1 MLFVFVFAGL
11 LSARAN
17 NADDSPLLIEK
28 ARAEKFSRL
37 RLWRLLLHYQSG
49 PFGLESEASSPN
61 FFLSPRGRKNPEAEI
76 EADIAAMFGPD
87 KRKREKII
95 CRFPARYAWLKSKLK
110 VKTAAVSCPAFE
122 AWKKENSAPSIS
134 LIFASAYLGNPA
146 SLYGHTFLRLN
157 RENPGSSSDLLDP
170 SINFAAETGPEN
182 GFSYAAE
189 GLLGFFPGYY
199 SVLPYARKVEEYN
212 DFESRDIW
220 EYKLNLDSSAIDA
233 LLTHLWELNHV
244 RFPYYF
250 FNKNCSY
257 QLLKLIE
264 VADPRARLIDHWP
277 LYVIPADTIR
287 AVKKAGLV
295 QNERYRPALLT
306 RTMSQFKLLNYS
318 EKKIVPLFIKSPS
331 MAFQK
336 IKSLPKK
343 RQALILDIAAQDLQY
358 QSDYKKKK
366 EDSFSQKRYRILAAR
381 AKLGIPSPPD
391 KISVPVPPEDG
402 HPSARMS
409 FGQSAGSTNFTEFD
423 WRPGLHD
430 LLDPPAGYNSNGEL
444 AMMNLDLRRD
454 LRTGRVYLHN
464 LDLVKILA
472 VPPFDPIARKPSW
485 DFNFGVKTADELA
498 PKDPWN
504 ANYFGGRLGGGYS
517 FTMPLV
523 PWKETNYALLDADA
537 GMGQIFRNY
546 YRLGGGTRIGTVAYL
561 TPHWR
566 LRLEGFAFGYFLGDT
581 RADIGVRAESQYDL
595 TKSVSLRL
603 NAERN
608 GPDKQAGLNFLFYY

>member
-1 MLFVFVFAGL
+1 MFAGA
-11 LSARAN
+11 LSARAK
-17 NADDSPLLIEK
+17 NADDSPLLIQK
-28 ARAEKFSRL
+28 ARAEKLSRL
-37 RLWRLLLHYQSG
+37 RIWRLLLHYQPG
-49 PFGLESEASSPN
+49 PLGLESEASSPS
-61 FFLSPRGRKNPEAEI
+61 FFLASDGRRNPEAEI
-76 EADIAAMFGPD
+76 EADIAAMFGPGTQN
-87 KRKREKII
+87 REKII
-95 CRFPARYAWLKSKLK
+95 CRFPARYAWLKSKLEI
-110 VKTAAVSCPAFE
+110 KTAAVSCPAFE
-122 AWKKENSAPSIS
+122 AWEKGVLAPSIS

-170 SINFAAETGPEN
+170 TLNFAAVTGRN
-182 GFSYAAE
+182 KGFSYAAK
-189 GLLGFFPGYY
+189 GLLGLFPGYY

-212 DFESRDIW
+212 DFEGRDIW
-220 EYKLNLDSSAIDA
+220 EYKLNLDSSAIEA

-244 RFPYYF
+244 SFPYYF

-264 VADPRARLIDHWP
+264 VADPRVHLIDHWP

-295 QNERYRPALLT
+295 ESERYRPALLT
-306 RTMSQFKLLNYS
+306 RTMIQFKLLNYS
-318 EKKIVPLFIKSPS
+318 EKKIVPLFIKSPG

-343 RQALILDIAAQDLQY
+343 RQALILDIAAKDLQY
-358 QSDYKKKK
+358 QSDYKKRK
-366 EDSFSQKRYRILAAR
+366 EDSFSQERYRILETR
-381 AKLGIPSPPD
+381 AKLGIPLKEP
-391 KISVPVPPEDG
+391 KILAPTPPEDG

-430 LLDPPAGYNSNGEL
+430 LLDPPEGYNSNGEL

-454 LRTGRVYLHN
+454 LRTGRAYLHN

-517 FTMPLV
+517 LSMPLV

-537 GMGQIFRNY
+537 GTGQIFRNL

-561 TPHWR
+561 TQHWR

-581 RADIGVRAESQYDL
+581 RPDIGARAESQYDL

-608 GPDKQAGLNFLFYY
+608 GPDKQAGLNFLIYY